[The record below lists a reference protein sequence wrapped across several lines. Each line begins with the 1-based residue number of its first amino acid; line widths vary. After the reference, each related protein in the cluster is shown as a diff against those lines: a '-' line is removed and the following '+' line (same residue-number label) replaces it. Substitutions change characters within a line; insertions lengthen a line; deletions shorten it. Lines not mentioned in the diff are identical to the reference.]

1 MALVNKLIFAAI
13 HLYKACRANVLIER
27 DTQGR
32 GGEVFTDRWLL
43 MGLASVVLLL
53 ASSCARFLDV
63 EVTNPCDVGGLADF
77 ATGKEPPSD
86 AKILRSLDDDLL
98 STMVPAGAT
107 AFFIGGELSG
117 DLPFEGG
124 YGIIRWNGEANY
136 SLFQLEPTN
145 VEPVPALIPERLC
158 PR

>member
-1 MALVNKLIFAAI
+1 ML
-13 HLYKACRANVLIER
+13 
-27 DTQGR
+27 
-32 GGEVFTDRWLL
+32 TDRRLL
-43 MGLASVVLLL
+43 MRFAPVVLLL

-77 ATGKEPPSD
+77 ATGNAPPSD

-98 STMVPAGAT
+98 STLVPAGAT

-124 YGIIRWNGEANY
+124 YGIIRWNGQEDYA
-136 SLFQLEPTN
+136 LFRLKPTA
-145 VEPVPALIPERLC
+145 VEPVQVLIPERLC